1 MKKSYFSLLLSISL
15 ISGTVSFGAALVT
28 QVSFDSGT
36 ILIKNSG
43 GVTNL
48 TGGTAADGNGAVI
61 QLGYFSAATTGT
73 VAGNFLGVWTPLT
86 GEGSANNGGNI
97 AGSSPAE
104 TFNKTSIGD
113 NGGADGEFGI
123 TVVFNSTVLGTF
135 NNLPSSTSIPLAIRF
150 YNGTTIAG
158 STFYNTVS
166 NDLWLWK
173 FPAAAAPLPPTINMS
188 LGASATGPGLKW
200 ESVNVFAQPA
210 ATSGTTSIPNV
221 VAPEPTSAALLMVGL
236 VSLAARRR
244 RAAKV

>member
-1 MKKSYFSLLLSISL
+1 MKKTYASLFLAMSLLSV
-15 ISGTVSFGAALVT
+15 TSFGAALVT
-28 QVSFDSGT
+28 QVAFDSGT
-36 ILIKNSG
+36 VLLKNNG
-43 GVTNL
+43 GGTLL

-61 QLGYFSAATTGT
+61 QLGYFSLATTGT
-73 VAGNFLGVWTPLT
+73 PTSNFLGVWTPIT
-86 GEGSANNGGNI
+86 GEGSANTGGNV

-113 NGGADGEFGI
+113 NGGANGEFGI
-123 TVVFNSTVLGTF
+123 TVVFSDSVPGTF
-135 NNLPSSTSIPLAIRF
+135 NNLPQSTSIPLSIRF

-166 NDLWLWK
+166 NDAWLWK

-188 LGASATGPGLKW
+188 LGSSANGPGLKW
-200 ESVNVFAQPA
+200 ESTNVFAQPTA
-210 ATSGTTSIPNV
+210 NAGTTSIPIV
-221 VAPEPTSAALLMVGL
+221 GAPEPTSAALLMIGL